1 MRNWILRKAPTL
13 RNNKGAL
20 QVRVRLDGKD
30 HFINRMGRFDDPAV
44 RARAL
49 GISAEIW
56 CDVQHAEL
64 DQRLNRYRP
73 LIEPPA
79 NSLLKQYNLL
89 LNKSSMQQ

>member
-1 MRNWILRKAPTL
+1 MVCTGERATGRKQSFL
-13 RNNKGAL
+13 N
-20 QVRVRLDGKD
+20 RLG
-30 HFINRMGRFDDPAV
+30 GFDDPAV